1 MDLAFLPYEH
11 MTLGRSSAYKID
23 HLPLGRP
30 GHKTKTWWNG
40 TQAKEEFWSS
50 SELCLVTLGTTKLPM
65 AIISLQACLPK
76 SYSWKLNTKTA
87 NRLLRSLFLSNTSI
101 NRFVALVDVGYA
113 EFIRL
118 NQNTIPSTMAPLTQL
133 EDTLLRIMTG
143 AAGPSSV
150 TEMPLFLV
158 TAYG

>member
-1 MDLAFLPYEH
+1 
-11 MTLGRSSAYKID
+11 
-23 HLPLGRP
+23 
-30 GHKTKTWWNG
+30 
-40 TQAKEEFWSS
+40 
-50 SELCLVTLGTTKLPM
+50 M
-65 AIISLQACLPK
+65 AIISFQACLPK